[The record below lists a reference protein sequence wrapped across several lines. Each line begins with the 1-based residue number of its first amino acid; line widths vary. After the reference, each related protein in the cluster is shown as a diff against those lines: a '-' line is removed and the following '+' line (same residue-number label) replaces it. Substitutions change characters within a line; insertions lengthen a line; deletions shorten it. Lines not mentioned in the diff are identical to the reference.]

1 MAWTIN
7 SANSWH
13 SFVIRAEKCEDQLV
27 CEEQL
32 VEKGLEE
39 MWHDAQKWEGWTD
52 GGSIWNFSNTVQS
65 LRVIDTRMLK
75 SLSGCSFCFLVT
87 GSLLHW
93 RKSCSL
99 RCCPLGAKK
108 LLSLRTLT
116 WLQRNVPVPIA
127 IWSVPLLFKP
137 FDSRLGH
144 LPPQNVSNCG
154 SPSLARQSR
163 CIIKRQ
169 WKDSVALFPTSFKG
183 GKILYRSVRCPATF
197 SFPWACLCFSLLLN
211 QLLFSP
217 SLEKP
222 KTCVW

>member
-1 MAWTIN
+1 MAWTTN
-7 SANSWH
+7 CANSWH
-13 SFVIRAEKCEDQLV
+13 TFFSSYDKREDQLV

-39 MWHDAQKWEGWTD
+39 MWNDAQKWEGWTD
-52 GGSIWNFSNTVQS
+52 GGSIWNFSTTVQS
-65 LRVIDTRMLK
+65 LLVIDTQMLK
-75 SLSGCSFCFLVT
+75 SLSGCSFCFLVIAN
-87 GSLLHW
+87 LLHW
-93 RKSCSL
+93 IKSCSL

-116 WLQRNVPVPIA
+116 WLQWNVPVPIA
-127 IWSVPLLFKP
+127 VWSVLVLLKP

-144 LPPQNVSNCG
+144 LLPQHVSNCG
-154 SPSLARQSR
+154 SPSQARQSS
-163 CIIKRQ
+163 CIVKLQR
-169 WKDSVALFPTSFKG
+169 KDSVALFPMSFKG
-183 GKILYRSVRCPATF
+183 GKVLYSSVRCLTTF

-211 QLLFSP
+211 LLLFSP